1 VTVSYTLPVN
11 IVNTV
16 GAGHLSS
23 ARISLNGYNMWSIFH
38 YDGLDPETT
47 TVQGLNVRA
56 AGEVTPYPPSR
67 SYYIG
72 LDLGL

>member
-1 VTVSYTLPVN
+1 
-11 IVNTV
+11 
-16 GAGHLSS
+16 
-23 ARISLNGYNMWSIFH
+23 MWGIYH

-47 TVQGLNVRA
+47 TENGLNIRA
-56 AGEVTPYPPSR
+56 GGEVTPYPPAR